1 MRKSPPTFT
10 VLLALCL
17 ILAITAPA
25 SESCADMKITVS
37 FAAGGVACGIYFF
50 ISFSTGNFNMPLES
64 PDKTA
69 LLNLGP
75 EGWQPGVPW
84 LKLTGAAPGPLTPY
98 LDILQFR
105 F

>member
-1 MRKSPPTFT
+1 MRKRPRILT

-17 ILAITAPA
+17 ILAVTAPA
-25 SESCADMKITVS
+25 SESCADVKITVT
-37 FAAGGVACGIYFF
+37 FAAGGVVGGIYFF
-50 ISFSTGNFNMPLES
+50 IYFSTGNFNMPLES

-84 LKLTGAAPGPLTPY
+84 LKLTGAAQGPLTPY